1 MKLLGYSDVIVALND
16 KYMSEECSE
25 QGLAFVYFD
34 SQWIQAV
41 CFCEWRLW
49 TTEDNDCLDEDGE
62 MDWELLFA
70 YCCGEYEE
78 MVATMSSKIKEVE

>member
-1 MKLLGYSDVIVALND
+1 MKSYSDVIEALNE
-16 KYMSEECSE
+16 KYLNEFCWEA
-25 QGLAFVYFD
+25 GLAFVYFD
-34 SQWIQAV
+34 SQWMQAI

-49 TTEDNDCLDEDGE
+49 TTEDDDCCDEDGE

-78 MVATMSSKIKEVE
+78 MVEMISSKINKEKK